1 MILICFTINSVCAQS
16 LDNLNCADNNGFE
29 NQNIID
35 EDLHKD
41 SSLKSL
47 KSSVLNSEKKTT
59 NNAVKKTSTTNST
72 AKKTNTTSAKKTS
85 TTNST
90 AKKTNT
96 TKATTNNSST
106 KKAAQTKENITSMNT
121 KTLAKS
127 SSGFMT
133 YVEKNG
139 KLQDPITI
147 SNKKY
152 KASEYLY
159 LVSKAVSNISKTK
172 VEIKDKLITN
182 YSNTNCKSVNG
193 TINKTEYVQ
202 LAKKTVSFIE
212 KNHRAPNWV
221 SSSKGKI
228 PRNQLIL
235 AFSKCLD
242 YYNNNSKLPSSIK
255 LNDLDLNKIKQK
267 VDSGKQVNSTKK
279 TNTTITKK
287 TNTTS
292 TKTNTTNKNNS
303 AKKTNTTSTK
313 KTNTT
318 KASNTNNKTLVE
330 TTLDSIQSILNNIV
344 KKLNPSKNEVSASKT
359 NEKTVS
365 VDSGKVNVKVSST
378 TSVNVKVTAKNNTK
392 ASTTSAKKT
401 NTTSTKKTNTTS
413 AKKTNTTSTK
423 KTNTTTNSAKKTNTT
438 TNSAKKTNTSSSLT
452 KYLNTSILNDKYLGD
467 SLKKYLSASKNC
479 QVNNNLI
486 KSLAKNLTS
495 KVKTEYKKGEKI
507 FNWVRDNI
515 GYEKYR
521 NTKKGALQTLKSR
534 GANCV
539 DHAHLVVALSRAA
552 GLPARYVNA
561 NNCKFSSGYVS
572 GHVWA
577 QVLVGN
583 TWVVADTTSSRN
595 KFGVVNNWNVKSY
608 KLVGKYS
615 SISF

>member
-401 NTTSTKKTNTTS
+401 NTTSTKKTNTT
-413 AKKTNTTSTK
+413 
-423 KTNTTTNSAKKTNTT
+423 TNSAKKTNTT

>member
-59 NNAVKKTSTTNST
+59 NNAV
-72 AKKTNTTSAKKTS
+72 KKTS

-392 ASTTSAKKT
+392 PSTTSAKKT